1 MSEGTLVDRKA
12 YHADDQVTS
21 RRRTVATAMNGIE
34 VDRREQPP
42 SAGQPWIPAVLCGVV
57 ALSFAGATMV
67 ISWSVYGP
75 VWWQEAA
82 ERLVGVF
89 VVIAGVVIWIRR
101 PAPRMGQLMVLC
113 GVIYYFQYL
122 RSGYGLLFII
132 GFCLAYSWV
141 AVAAHLALAWP
152 TGTLAGKVDRALVV
166 CAYLT
171 SVGTQVIR
179 YLVDRPHPPWATHLP
194 QVNTQWAVVGSAIAA
209 AMAVL
214 VIGLL
219 IHHWVGSTPLRRQ
232 PDGPVWMALVVVVA
246 AKIAAAVASIKAA
259 PVTVQAALTALVYLA
274 VIVLIP
280 VLYLI
285 RWLHR
290 KFAHQRVIRL
300 LLDLERNLE
309 SLADPAALQQA
320 LSRTLGD
327 PTLSL
332 AYPLEGG
339 EYVDI
344 HGKHINHE
352 HEVPGR
358 SLTRVH
364 HRGRLI
370 AIIDHDIALQEQR
383 QMTEA
388 AVAATG
394 LAMENAR
401 LYATMQEHLKQIR
414 TSRLLLAQTAIDE
427 RQRIQRDL
435 HDDAQQRFFKVLM
448 LLDKTGRQLADSGDG
463 VTADAAATV
472 RRAHAELTAA
482 VRALREL
489 THGIYPAVLLDH
501 GLAAAVENLV
511 DRAPLP
517 VTAAVTDRR
526 WPNHV
531 EITAYF
537 VISEAL
543 TNIYKHAYATQATVR
558 VCDQS
563 QQLVV
568 EIIDD
573 GRGGAHPD
581 AGFGLASL
589 RHRVEGVS
597 GSLVIHSEPGEG
609 TKLVA
614 ILPRS
619 L

>member
-1 MSEGTLVDRKA
+1 
-12 YHADDQVTS
+12 
-21 RRRTVATAMNGIE
+21 VATPMTSID
-34 VDRREQPP
+34 VDRREQSPP
-42 SAGQPWIPAVLCGVV
+42 AGQSWIPAVLCAVV
-57 ALSFAGATMV
+57 ALSFAGWTMM
-67 ISWSVYGP
+67 ISWSVSGP
-75 VWWQEAA
+75 VWWEEMS

-89 VVIAGVVIWIRR
+89 VVVSGVMMWIRR
-101 PAPRMGQLMVLC
+101 PTPRMGQLMILC
-113 GVIYYFQYL
+113 GMVYYFQYL
-122 RSGYGLLFII
+122 RSAYGLLFII
-132 GFCLAYSWV
+132 GFCLAYLWV

-152 TGTLAGKVDRALVV
+152 TGTLEGRADRVLII
-166 CAYLT
+166 CAYFS
-171 SVGTQVIR
+171 SVGTQTIR

-194 QVNTQWAVVGSAIAA
+194 QVNTLWAVVGSAIAA
-209 AMAVL
+209 TMALLTV
-214 VIGLL
+214 GRL
-219 IHHWVGSTPLRRQ
+219 IHHWVGSTPFRRR
-232 PDGPVWMALVVVVA
+232 PDGPVWMALTVVVT
-246 AKIAAAVASIKAA
+246 AKIAAAVASIEEA
-259 PVTVQAALTALVYLA
+259 PVTVQATLTALIYLS

-290 KFAHQRVIRL
+290 KFAHQRVVQL

-309 SLADPAALQQA
+309 SLADPAALQRA
-320 LSRTLGD
+320 LSRALGD
-327 PTLSL
+327 PTLAL

-344 HGKHINHE
+344 HGKRVDHE

-358 SLTRVH
+358 TVTRVH
-364 HRGRLI
+364 RRGRLV

-401 LYATMQEHLKQIR
+401 LYATMQQHLDQIR
-414 TSRLLLAQTAIDE
+414 TSRLRLAQTAIDE
-427 RQRIQRDL
+427 RERIQRDL

-448 LLDKTGRQLADSGDG
+448 LLDKAGRQLDDG
-463 VTADAAATV
+463 ATADAAATIQC
-472 RRAHAELTAA
+472 AHTELAAA

-517 VTAAVTDRR
+517 VSTTVTIRR
-526 WPNHV
+526 WPKHV

-543 TNIYKHAYATQATVR
+543 TNIYKHANATQSTVR
-558 VCDQS
+558 VHEHNQR
-563 QQLVV
+563 LIV
-568 EIIDD
+568 EIADD
-573 GRGGAHPD
+573 GRGGARPD
-581 AGFGLASL
+581 AGFGLTSL
-589 RHRVEGVS
+589 RHRVEGVA
-597 GSLVIHSEPGEG
+597 GHLIVHSEPGKG
-609 TKLVA
+609 TRLVA
-614 ILPRS
+614 VFPRS
-619 L
+619 TS